1 MSTAALLAASFLFG
15 LAGQGAKICVDALV
29 QTGVDD
35 DFRGR
40 AFSVYDLVFNAAF
53 VAAVA
58 GSALVLPADGY
69 SRPWLAALA
78 TLYLTAAVTYR
89 RINHRLDRHHPPN
102 RDHEF
107 RWGWGA

>member
-1 MSTAALLAASFLFG
+1 

-35 DFRGR
+35 AFRGR
-40 AFSVYDLVFNAAF
+40 AFSIYDLVFNAAF

-69 SRPWLAALA
+69 APGWLLGLGA
-78 TLYLTAAVTYR
+78 LYLITAAGYGWVNRSLPVSPPVRPGPGPATSAAARARPR
-89 RINHRLDRHHPPN
+89 R
-102 RDHEF
+102 
-107 RWGWGA
+107 G